1 MTALQ
6 KLQLE
11 QSEKRE
17 SLNALLGVKP
27 DELSDEQR
35 AEMSMLTIR
44 LNEMEP
50 ELRAAITVQSA
61 QEAAAQDEFSETDG
75 QTVELRA
82 LIEGANVGNIFDATI
97 QHRATDGRTAELQQH
112 FGVASNQIP
121 IALLRERI
129 EQRAVTPGPAN
140 TQGNQ
145 QPIIPQVF
153 PMSVATFLGID
164 MPVVPV
170 GQAIFPVITT
180 GATVHVPAE
189 NDAAAETTG
198 AFSAESLKPG
208 RLQASF
214 FYSREDAS
222 TFVGMGESLRMNL
235 VDALADKLDDEI
247 LTGTNGLFA
256 GANLADH
263 DSTAVFNYAAYR
275 SGLLYSRVDGRYA
288 GSGLDIR
295 IVMGSGTYA
304 HSGGAYR
311 GNQGDVSALDSIMA
325 NSGGVRVSAHV
336 PAVASNKQEAIV
348 RRGMRR
354 DMVAPIWEGVTLIPD
369 EVTKAANGQI
379 VITAVML
386 HAIKILRT
394 GGFVKVETQHA

>member
-17 SLNALLGVKP
+17 ALNALLGVEP
-27 DELSDEQR
+27 DKLTDEQR
-35 AEMSMLTIR
+35 VEMAEHTSR
-44 LNEMEP
+44 LNEMEI
-50 ELRAAITVQSA
+50 EMRAAITLQ
-61 QEAAAQDEFSETDG
+61 AARETAARDEFSENAGETA
-75 QTVELRA
+75 ELRA

-153 PMSVATFLGID
+153 PMSVAAFLEID

-198 AFSAESLKPG
+198 EFSAESLKPG

-214 FYSREDAS
+214 FYSREDAA
-222 TFVGMGESLRMNL
+222 TFVGMGEALRMNL
-235 VDALADKLDDEI
+235 ADALADKLDDEI
-247 LTGTNGLFA
+247 LTGANGLFT
-256 GANLADH
+256 GANLADNAAA
-263 DSTAVFNYAAYR
+263 AVFNYAAYR
-275 SGLLYSRVDGRYA
+275 SGLLYGRVDGKYS
-288 GSGLDIR
+288 GSGMDIR

-304 HSGGAYR
+304 HAGGAYR
-311 GNQGDVSALDSIMA
+311 GNQGDVSALDSLMQ
-325 NSGGVRVSAHV
+325 NSGGLRVSDHV
-336 PAVASNKQEAIV
+336 PAVAGDKQEAIV

-354 DMVAPIWEGVTLIPD
+354 DMVSPIWEGVTLIPD

-386 HAIKILRT
+386 YAAKILRAD
-394 GGFVKVETQHA
+394 GFVKVETQHA